1 MACLRQ
7 LSDSIGDRQL
17 AGSRVSGMKTA
28 LIALLWLIVAA
39 VGVAQSIPATELNG
53 RTPSG
58 PEQVIARIIDS
69 GMFEGHDQKVIGWL
83 GDAAAVIVTKH
94 LSQRHLGQADIDMTL
109 IVLVGAFADPSFV
122 RSEADRQPR
131 TTLLVLRYL
140 ELSTDD
146 PKLKTR
152 IADAKKYIE
161 DHCVQS
167 IRRP

>member
-1 MACLRQ
+1 VLR
-7 LSDSIGDRQL
+7 DAPEAHD
-17 AGSRVSGMKTA
+17 
-28 LIALLWLIVAA
+28 
-39 VGVAQSIPATELNG
+39 ATELNG
-53 RTPSG
+53 RTPSA

-69 GMFEGHDQKVIGWL
+69 GGEGHDQKVIGWL

-94 LSQRHLGQADIDMTL
+94 LSQRHLSQADIDMTL
-109 IVLVGAFADPSFV
+109 IVLIGAFADLSFV

-161 DHCVQS
+161 DHCVQP

>member
-1 MACLRQ
+1 MTYDYER
-7 LSDSIGDRQL
+7 
-17 AGSRVSGMKTA
+17 
-28 LIALLWLIVAA
+28 LLFSCYVMRRRPMTRR
-39 VGVAQSIPATELNG
+39 SLNG
-53 RTPSG
+53 RTPSA

-69 GMFEGHDQKVIGWL
+69 GGEGHDQKVIGWL

-94 LSQRHLGQADIDMTL
+94 LSQRHLSQADIDMTL
-109 IVLVGAFADPSFV
+109 IVLIGAFADLSFV

-131 TTLLVLRYL
+131 TALLVLRYL

-161 DHCVQS
+161 DHCVQP

>member
-1 MACLRQ
+1 
-7 LSDSIGDRQL
+7 
-17 AGSRVSGMKTA
+17 MKTA
-28 LIALLWLIVAA
+28 LIVLLWLYFAT

-53 RTPSG
+53 RTPSE

-69 GMFEGHDQKVIGWL
+69 GAFEGHDQKVIGWL

-94 LSQRHLGQADIDMTL
+94 LSQRHLNQRDIDMTL
-109 IVLVGAFADPSFV
+109 IVLIGAFADPSFV
-122 RSEADRQPR
+122 RNEADRQPR

-146 PKLKTR
+146 SKLKTR

-161 DHCVQS
+161 DRCVQS
-167 IRRP
+167 MRRP

>member
-1 MACLRQ
+1 
-7 LSDSIGDRQL
+7 
-17 AGSRVSGMKTA
+17 MKTA
-28 LIALLWLIVAA
+28 FIVLLSMYFAA
-39 VGVAQSIPATELNG
+39 VGVAQSIPPTESNG
-53 RTPSG
+53 RTPSD

-94 LSQRHLGQADIDMTL
+94 LSQRHLSQTDIDGTL
-109 IVLVGAFADPSFV
+109 IVLTGAFADPSFV
-122 RSEADRQPR
+122 RDAADRQPR

-146 PKLKTR
+146 SKLKTR

-161 DHCVQS
+161 DRCVQS
-167 IRRP
+167 MQRPSG

>member
-1 MACLRQ
+1 
-7 LSDSIGDRQL
+7 
-17 AGSRVSGMKTA
+17 MKTA
-28 LIALLWLIVAA
+28 LIVLLWLYFAT

-53 RTPSG
+53 RTPSE

-69 GMFEGHDQKVIGWL
+69 GTFEGHDQKVIGWL

-94 LSQRHLGQADIDMTL
+94 LSQRHLSQRDIDMTL
-109 IVLVGAFADPSFV
+109 IVLIGAFADPSFV
-122 RSEADRQPR
+122 RNEADRQPR

-146 PKLKTR
+146 SKLKTR

>member
-1 MACLRQ
+1 MLR
-7 LSDSIGDRQL
+7 DAPEAHD
-17 AGSRVSGMKTA
+17 
-28 LIALLWLIVAA
+28 
-39 VGVAQSIPATELNG
+39 ATELNG
-53 RTPSG
+53 RIPSA
-58 PEQVIARIIDS
+58 PEQAIARIIDF
-69 GMFEGHDQKVIGWL
+69 GGEGHDQQVIGWL

-94 LSQRHLGQADIDMTL
+94 LSQRHLSQADIDMTL
-109 IVLVGAFADPSFV
+109 IVLIGAFADPSFV